1 MVVFKAYDVRGLYPE
16 QVNENLAQR
25 LSQALVI
32 FLGKKPSELRIAIG
46 RDMRDSSVPL
56 SQAASSG
63 LQRAGATAIDIGMVT
78 TPMLYHVVADGGLDA
93 GIMVTASHN
102 PSQYNGFKLC
112 REKAI
117 PIGEASGLKQLE
129 ALCDG
134 PEPTPAAQPGGQ
146 EAYQPLPSY
155 IEHLVR
161 LAGPLA
167 HRPSSEPAMRV
178 GFDCGNG
185 VVGAVIAQ
193 VLEALPGIEPHA
205 LYWEPDGSFPNHE
218 ANPLVTDN
226 LRDLSKMVRDLNLD
240 VGVAFDGDGDRM
252 ALVDQKGV
260 PVPADR
266 VTALLAC
273 DALQQ
278 SPGAA
283 IVYDLRSSRVVAEEV
298 LAAGGRPVKE
308 RVGHAFIKAT
318 MRREDAVLG
327 GELSGHFYFRDHHY
341 CDSGLVATVS
351 SLALIKQRAEPLSEI
366 RRPLERYFQSGE
378 CNFTVRNPDLAL
390 EQLANAYSAGT
401 LTEIDGISVDYNDWW
416 FNARKSNTEPVLRL
430 NVEATNK
437 QLLQQSLSDLE
448 TLLARIG

>member
-1 MVVFKAYDVRGLYPE
+1 M
-16 QVNENLAQR
+16 
-25 LSQALVI
+25 
-32 FLGKKPSELRIAIG
+32 
-46 RDMRDSSVPL
+46 
-56 SQAASSG
+56 
-63 LQRAGATAIDIGMVT
+63 
-78 TPMLYHVVADGGLDA
+78 
-93 GIMVTASHN
+93 
-102 PSQYNGFKLC
+102 
-112 REKAI
+112 
-117 PIGEASGLKQLE
+117 
-129 ALCDG
+129 
-134 PEPTPAAQPGGQ
+134 
-146 EAYQPLPSY
+146 
-155 IEHLVR
+155 
-161 LAGPLA
+161 
-167 HRPSSEPAMRV
+167 
-178 GFDCGNG
+178 
-185 VVGAVIAQ
+185 
-193 VLEALPGIEPHA
+193 
-205 LYWEPDGSFPNHE
+205 
-218 ANPLVTDN
+218 
-226 LRDLSKMVRDLNLD
+226 
-240 VGVAFDGDGDRM
+240 
-252 ALVDQKGV
+252 
-260 PVPADR
+260 
-266 VTALLAC
+266 
-273 DALQQ
+273 
-278 SPGAA
+278 
-283 IVYDLRSSRVVAEEV
+283 VAEEV